1 MKPYLL
7 VLFLLLLVTGAF
19 AASAQPAQLV
29 ALACFGVAQ
38 FQNCPSGGRP
48 DNVIRAS
55 DGNFYGV
62 SEVTQEGESNPQGGL
77 SSKSRPAGS
86 SLCCTLFLPARTTT
100 IPAATRPGFW
110 RKVPTEICMAL
121 SLTVEATTAECCS
134 ASARRARALKSC
146 ISSAPPPTVRTAR
159 TQSG

>member
-48 DNVIRAS
+48 I
-55 DGNFYGV
+55 
-62 SEVTQEGESNPQGGL
+62 T
-77 SSKSRPAGS
+77 SSGR
-86 SLCCTLFLPARTTT
+86 
-100 IPAATRPGFW
+100 
-110 RKVPTEICMAL
+110 
-121 SLTVEATTAECCS
+121 
-134 ASARRARALKSC
+134 
-146 ISSAPPPTVRTAR
+146 RTA
-159 TQSG
+159 TFTA